1 VAHQEIRLF
10 IVSGNRLVRDVLGRL
25 FKTRSRIAVTIAEQ
39 LRPSSRPIFA
49 PDVLL
54 VDTAKPL
61 IEGQNYV
68 RAMRNDFPNLKIALM
83 SMDADE
89 SVFLEMVRRG
99 VVGYLLRDASA
110 SDIAAA
116 VRTVAEGQA
125 VFPPQFSRTLLNFVA
140 QHPVNESTMP
150 TGLLPGSLTR
160 RERQL
165 VPLVARGLTNKEIAA
180 HFNLSEQTIK
190 NHLHRICGKVGA
202 EGRVKLL
209 EVCGIPAAF

>member
-1 VAHQEIRLF
+1 VGHQEIRLL

-25 FKTRSRIAVTIAEQ
+25 FKARTRVAVMIAEQ
-39 LRPSSRPIFA
+39 FSLSSRPTFT

-61 IEGQNYV
+61 IEGQNHIRV
-68 RAMRNDFPNLKIALM
+68 MRSDLPNLKIVLM

-89 SVFLEMVRRG
+89 SLFLEMIRRG
-99 VVGYLLRDASA
+99 VVGYLLRDACA

-116 VRTVAEGQA
+116 VRAVAEGA
-125 VFPPQFSRTLLNFVA
+125 VVFPPQFSKTLLNYVA
-140 QHPVNESTMP
+140 RHPVSQDPMP
-150 TGLLPGSLTR
+150 AQLPMSLTR

-190 NHLHRICGKVGA
+190 NHLHRICSKVGA